1 MKLRVVLGTMT
12 FGSQTNQPD
21 ATAQLAHFVGAGHAE
36 IDTARMY
43 NKGGTETMLGAIF
56 RERDDLRDA
65 VRVASK
71 ANAFDGYDKVLTA
84 ASVARQ
90 FAATSEALGGA
101 PVDVYYLHNPDAT
114 TPILET
120 LAAVDGL
127 HKAGRIRE
135 LGLSNYAAWEVCHIH
150 HLCAAHGFVKPTVY
164 QGMYNGITRDVER
177 ELLPCLRALGMRFY
191 AYNPL
196 CGGLLACAR
205 AREDY
210 ESLDDDS
217 RFRKGN
223 TMYRERY
230 LAECQL
236 DGVDAFRD
244 ACAEAGVPPVHAAL
258 RWLQHHSSLVDG
270 DGIIV
275 GASRLAHLEENLAA
289 LASGDALPQ
298 AVVDACDAGWAKIKA
313 SGVCP
318 SYERGTSLY

>member
-1 MKLRVVLGTMT
+1 
-12 FGSQTNQPD
+12 
-21 ATAQLAHFVGAGHAE
+21 
-36 IDTARMY
+36 
-43 NKGGTETMLGAIF
+43 MLGAIF
-56 RERDDLRDA
+56 GERADLRDA

-84 ASVARQ
+84 ASVERQ
-90 FAATSEALGGA
+90 FAATSEA
-101 PVDVYYLHNPDAT
+101 
-114 TPILET
+114 
-120 LAAVDGL
+120 VDGL
-127 HKAGRIRE
+127 HKAGKIKE

-205 AREDY
+205 TREDY

-236 DGVDAFRD
+236 DSVDAFRD

-258 RWLQHHSSLVDG
+258 RWLQHHSRLVDG
-270 DGIIV
+270 DGII
-275 GASRLAHLEENLAA
+275 A
-289 LASGDALPQ
+289 
-298 AVVDACDAGWAKIKA
+298 
-313 SGVCP
+313 
-318 SYERGTSLY
+318 